1 MSNPLVLQP
10 INGEPRIRDLDLAE
24 RLGFELPYDIRK
36 IIKRNM
42 DNLLKFGVVATVA
55 KTSGEQGG
63 RPSVEYS
70 LNRQQAIFLCM
81 KSETDNAVD
90 VQVEVVRVFDAYQS
104 GTLEYQPGKTPSVG
118 EYAMLSAR
126 ALMEHEHRL
135 DAQDQRLDGMN
146 SEIIKLKS
154 VISQATQPQ
163 PTHDLFSSDL
173 PIRQMPEGYSTVVA
187 YIKEMGIKI
196 EGKRCGMISRHCG
209 IVCKNRNIPVF
220 TPNPIDQPMR
230 RAYPREVI
238 AKVLDEELK
247 LYQGKGDGFRAY
259 LQEGAWVKQRLLATR
274 LKWGQS
280 KVRVGYLLE
289 KMGFLFRLP
298 NGEYIPTESAL
309 DICREDEDGELQWQ
323 VVPLKNAYD
332 EFTQKFQPR
341 RM

>member
-90 VQVEVVRVFDAYQS
+90 VQVEVVKIFDAYQS
-104 GTLEYQPGKTPSVG
+104 GTLQPQKLYSQAELMLMASKVAVEHQERLNHHEAEIDELKT
-118 EYAMLSAR
+118 EF
-126 ALMEHEHRL
+126 
-135 DAQDQRLDGMN
+135 AQ
-146 SEIIKLKS
+146 IKAA
-154 VISQATQPQ
+154 ISQPSQPQ

-196 EGKRCGMISRHCG
+196 EGKRGGMISRHCG

-247 LYQGKGDGFRAY
+247 LYQEKGDGFRAY

-323 VVPLKNAYD
+323 VVPVKNAYD